1 MDGLRA
7 PPSCVPSWEKSVG
20 SPLIVV
26 SVYTLYIDEDVR
38 SYDFENT
45 RASLVVVV
53 GGAEADAGKQLAEKG
68 LEDVHSVI
76 LFRLLVLMNGVLA
89 EMREGSESC

>member
-1 MDGLRA
+1 M
-7 PPSCVPSWEKSVG
+7 
-20 SPLIVV
+20 
-26 SVYTLYIDEDVR
+26 R
-38 SYDFENT
+38 SYNT
-45 RASLVVVV
+45 ESTRRNLVVVV